1 MKTDTPD
8 IIKQFYSV
16 INRKYL
22 TEEIYNALL
31 KRFDLDGVDLD
42 EMQRLID
49 IKKSPLTKSRRLA
62 VPEFIILRQMLREK
76 KAEEELAKKKLEE
89 EASTFGTT
97 SNDSISAGDGI
108 EVGQINFSNEA
119 LQPVELNAPEAPE
132 APSQDAPAAPES

>member
-42 EMQRLID
+42 EMQRLIE

-89 EASTFGTT
+89 EASTFGPS

-119 LQPVELNAPEAPE
+119 PQPAKQNAPE
-132 APSQDAPAAPES
+132 APSQDAPTAPES

>member
-42 EMQRLID
+42 EMQRLIE

-119 LQPVELNAPEAPE
+119 QPPVEQNAPE
-132 APSQDAPAAPES
+132 APSQDAPTAPES